1 MGESKGIN
9 ISNSL
14 VVVFCCSR
22 NLHAKNYFVEKGV
35 GLERR
40 ATIGRH
46 VLRGDDLYPF
56 SPLFV
61 WNIPFSFRALK
72 KKNARQKRERETDY
86 SRWCASAVPHKR
98 TGAKDAGTREAQNM
112 FTFLL
117 TTWDVSNV
125 NHTLVADDGGCSPQ
139 SVPIRLFFCSFVQQ
153 QLWQHAFRH
162 RIASR
167 FLIVQQQC
175 TATVCVS
182 SFQSTASS
190 ETTKR
195 NPRIVYCLSG

>member
-14 VVVFCCSR
+14 VVVVFCCSR

-72 KKNARQKRERETDY
+72 KKRTAKERERQIIQDDVLLLFHISGPERKT
-86 SRWCASAVPHKR
+86 RAHEKR
-98 TGAKDAGTREAQNM
+98 KICLR
-112 FTFLL
+112 
-117 TTWDVSNV
+117 
-125 NHTLVADDGGCSPQ
+125 
-139 SVPIRLFFCSFVQQ
+139 SF
-153 QLWQHAFRH
+153 
-162 RIASR
+162 
-167 FLIVQQQC
+167 
-175 TATVCVS
+175 
-182 SFQSTASS
+182 
-190 ETTKR
+190 
-195 NPRIVYCLSG
+195 